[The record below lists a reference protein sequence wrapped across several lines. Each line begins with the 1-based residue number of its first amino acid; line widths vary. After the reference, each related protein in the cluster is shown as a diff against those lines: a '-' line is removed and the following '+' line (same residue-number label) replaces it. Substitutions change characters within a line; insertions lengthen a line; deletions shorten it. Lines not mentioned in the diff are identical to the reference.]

1 MKDCTK
7 AEQAGGIFMDY
18 RETYENLLRALCKAY
33 DRMFLILEQIEQC
46 DEMLATLS
54 QENRPDVDHVL
65 AIATQTERLIESL
78 DHISLAIQPVHIQ
91 LDGIKALCQE
101 VTSNP
106 LYGHMEDLQ
115 LLVYYYIRK
124 VINKED
130 INNPDILAR
139 LNDYKESLELDLI
152 LEQVPESQKQ
162 VFLFVPN
169 KKN

>member
-1 MKDCTK
+1 
-7 AEQAGGIFMDY
+7 MDY

-33 DRMFLILEQIEQC
+33 DKMFLILEQIEQC
-46 DEMLATLS
+46 DEMLAALS

-115 LLVYYYIRK
+115 LLVYYYIQK
-124 VINKED
+124 VINKKE
-130 INNPDILAR
+130 INNPDILDR
-139 LNDYKESLELDLI
+139 LNSYKESLELDLI

>member
-1 MKDCTK
+1 
-7 AEQAGGIFMDY
+7 MDY

-33 DRMFLILEQIEQC
+33 DKMFLILEQIEQC
-46 DEMLATLS
+46 DEMLAALS

-91 LDGIKALCQE
+91 LDGIKALSQE

>member
-1 MKDCTK
+1 
-7 AEQAGGIFMDY
+7 
-18 RETYENLLRALCKAY
+18 
-33 DRMFLILEQIEQC
+33 
-46 DEMLATLS
+46 
-54 QENRPDVDHVL
+54 
-65 AIATQTERLIESL
+65 
-78 DHISLAIQPVHIQ
+78 
-91 LDGIKALCQE
+91 
-101 VTSNP
+101 
-106 LYGHMEDLQ
+106 MEDLQ

>member
-1 MKDCTK
+1 
-7 AEQAGGIFMDY
+7 MDY

-33 DRMFLILEQIEQC
+33 DKMFLILEQIEQC
-46 DEMLATLS
+46 DEMLAALS

>member
-1 MKDCTK
+1 
-7 AEQAGGIFMDY
+7 MDY

-33 DRMFLILEQIEQC
+33 DKMFLILEQIEQC
-46 DEMLATLS
+46 DEALAALTL
-54 QENRPDVDHVL
+54 ENRPDVDHVL

-78 DHISLAIQPVHIQ
+78 DHISLAIQPVHTQ
-91 LDGIKALCQE
+91 LDGIKSLCLE

-130 INNPDILAR
+130 INNPEVLDR
-139 LNDYKESLELDLI
+139 LNAYKESLELDLI
-152 LEQVPESQKQ
+152 LDQVPESQKQ
-162 VFLFVPN
+162 VFLFVPS

>member
-1 MKDCTK
+1 
-7 AEQAGGIFMDY
+7 MDY

>member
-1 MKDCTK
+1 
-7 AEQAGGIFMDY
+7 MDY
-18 RETYENLLRALCKAY
+18 RQTYENLLRTLCKAY

-46 DEMLATLS
+46 DEMLASLS
-54 QENRPDVDHVL
+54 LENRPDVDHVL

-78 DHISLAIQPVHIQ
+78 DHISLEILPVHTQ
-91 LDGIKALCQE
+91 LDGIKSLCQE
-101 VTSNP
+101 VYTDP

-115 LLVYYYIRK
+115 LLVYYYIQK
-124 VINKED
+124 VINKEE
-130 INNPDILAR
+130 INNPEILDR

-169 KKN
+169 PKN

>member
-1 MKDCTK
+1 
-7 AEQAGGIFMDY
+7 MDY

-33 DRMFLILEQIEQC
+33 DKMFLILEQIEQC
-46 DEMLATLS
+46 DEMLAALS
-54 QENRPDVDHVL
+54 LENRPDVDHVL

>member
-1 MKDCTK
+1 
-7 AEQAGGIFMDY
+7 MDY

-33 DRMFLILEQIEQC
+33 DKMFLILEQIEQC
-46 DEMLATLS
+46 DEMLAALS

-106 LYGHMEDLQ
+106 LYGHMGDLQ